1 MEALLAEI
9 EKLKQENQSL
19 REQLMKKKD
28 SETVVQ
34 LACGLKHSLALF
46 KDGTIKGWGDNT
58 YGQSVSQSFSTE
70 GRKAIQIACGQNHS
84 MALLDDGTLRG
95 WGNGN
100 LRGMNKEESH
110 EISINVLIL
119 PNFEQKVIKIICG
132 SYYSCALLEDK
143 RTVVTWGFPIWGEEN
158 TTFVY
163 EKNVKQIECGGLEYF
178 MALLDDGTIKIHGY
192 FVQPSVGFR
201 KKLLNEIEKNKEI
214 KRIACGWG
222 FFLTLSDTKFKAYGY
237 NRHISSE
244 YIHRLIPEREENIT
258 HFDCGRTYCVV
269 ITNNKDIRIIGK
281 KFQEEHINSDDRSWN
296 DNYEKSNF
304 SVESNVVHLACGDEH
319 FIILLENGDFISYGL
334 NDSGQ
339 RNKPAFLSYE
349 KKYLKYKNKY
359 LQLK

>member
-1 MEALLAEI
+1 MEELLAEI

-58 YGQSVSQSFSTE
+58 YVQSINKSFSTE

-119 PNFEQKVIKIICG
+119 PNFEQKVIRIICG
-132 SYYSCALLEDK
+132 NYYSCALLEDK

-158 TTFVY
+158 TIFVY
-163 EKNVKQIECGGLEYF
+163 EKNVKQIECGGMEYF
-178 MALLDDGTIKIHGY
+178 IVLFEDGTIKIHGY
-192 FVQPSVGFR
+192 FRDPSIGFR
-201 KKLLNEIEKNKEI
+201 EKLLNEIEKNKEI
-214 KRIACGWG
+214 ERIACGWQ
-222 FFLTLSDTKFKAYGY
+222 FFLTLSDKKFKAYGG
-237 NRHISSE
+237 NIHIDSSE
-244 YIHRLIPEREENIT
+244 IHHLIPEREKNIT
-258 HFDCGRTYCVV
+258 HFDCGIAYCVV
-269 ITNNKDIRIIGK
+269 ITNNKDIRIIGT
-281 KFQEEHINSDDRSWN
+281 KFQEEYINSKDPSYSY
-296 DNYEKSNF
+296 NYEKSNF
-304 SVESNVVHLACGDEH
+304 SVESNVVHLACGDQH

-334 NDSGQ
+334 NDFGQ
-339 RNKPAFLSYE
+339 CNKPAFLSYK